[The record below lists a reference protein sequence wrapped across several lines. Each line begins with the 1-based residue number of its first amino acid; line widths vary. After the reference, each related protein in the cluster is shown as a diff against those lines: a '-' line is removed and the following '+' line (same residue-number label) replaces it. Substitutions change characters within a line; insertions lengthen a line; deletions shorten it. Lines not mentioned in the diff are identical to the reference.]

1 MEVANRKR
9 HSDKRNIHTH
19 NEVHIFIRS
28 PARSPFFKN
37 TNASQ
42 GEEFWENRYLDPTG
56 TEDDTYLTKM
66 TNSFGIELIE
76 GFQKWAKFGLSAYIS
91 YQTQKYKQTTFFHSP
106 ELTDTEIEQLS
117 PLPANFHISPTST
130 RNMLWAGGRLQ
141 KDKGNILRYAASA
154 KFGLVGDVVGDIELD
169 GNLTTRFKL
178 FGDSVKISA
187 NAEFKNQAQ
196 PYLLQ
201 NYISNHFAWN
211 NDFGKTRRYKA
222 GGELLIPWTKT
233 TLSAGVENIE
243 NMVYFDALSL
253 PRQHNGN
260 IQVFSARLDQKFKV
274 GILNWNN
281 TIYYQKHQTAMC
293 FPSLNLPSTATCFS
307 SLLHSKC
314 LNFR

>member
-1 MEVANRKR
+1 M
-9 HSDKRNIHTH
+9 I
-19 NEVHIFIRS
+19 
-28 PARSPFFKN
+28 
-37 TNASQ
+37 
-42 GEEFWENRYLDPTG
+42 
-56 TEDDTYLTKM
+56 
-66 TNSFGIELIE
+66 
-76 GFQKWAKFGLSAYIS
+76 
-91 YQTQKYKQTTFFHSP
+91 
-106 ELTDTEIEQLS
+106 
-117 PLPANFHISPTST
+117 
-130 RNMLWAGGRLQ
+130 
-141 KDKGNILRYAASA
+141 YAASA

-222 GGELLIPWTKT
+222 GGELLIPWTNTK
-233 TLSAGVENIE
+233 LSAGVENIE

-281 TIYYQKHQTAMC
+281 TIYYQKTSNSDVL
-293 FPSLNLPSTATCFS
+293 PLPELTIYSNLFLKFIAFKVLKLQIGVDCDYYTSYNGYNYQPATMSFHVQGADKIKVGNYPICNAYVSARLYKTRFYVLWSHVNQGMFS
-307 SLLHSKC
+307 KNSFLLPHYPMNPRRLEMGLSIDFS
-314 LNFR
+314 N